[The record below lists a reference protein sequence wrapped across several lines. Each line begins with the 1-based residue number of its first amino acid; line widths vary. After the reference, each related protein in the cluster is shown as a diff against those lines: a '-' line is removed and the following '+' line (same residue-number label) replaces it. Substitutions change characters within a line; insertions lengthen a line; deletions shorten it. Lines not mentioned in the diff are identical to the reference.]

1 MLKVSDFHG
10 VKKFDCEINGMKNEL
25 LIVSRN
31 KNEKKGCSLIR
42 YLFIIVQLLDKTE
55 IQSTE

>member
-25 LIVSRN
+25 NSKSEGESRAN
-31 KNEKKGCSLIR
+31 
-42 YLFIIVQLLDKTE
+42 
-55 IQSTE
+55 